1 MFTAPLNVNP
11 FVANYPK
18 FEWEINEDLMITGL
32 QFAAANGGREL
43 VNKFSHSFAEVLN
56 KTFKGMIKKIIENP
70 DTLTDYPKS
79 IQAYYNNNKADIE
92 KKVADFYKDEVKE
105 LTTELVQLK
114 AQKEFKYWNKKEY
127 EEWMRLPHFLL
138 KLMKES

>member
-11 FVANYPK
+11 FVAAYPK

-32 QFAAANGGREL
+32 QYNIPNGGKDL
-43 VNKFSHSFAEVLN
+43 VNKFSASFNDALN

-79 IQAYYNNNKADIE
+79 IQGYYN
-92 KKVADFYKDEVKE
+92 
-105 LTTELVQLK
+105 
-114 AQKEFKYWNKKEY
+114 
-127 EEWMRLPHFLL
+127 
-138 KLMKES
+138 